1 MAQPIS
7 SGYAAYGVVHNIYM
21 NDTTEGTASGHVYL
35 QKGASQVWHRR
46 ITKSFFMSA
55 RRQAFS
61 FEVWCSTASL
71 GVKSFVFCVGA
82 IAYAT
87 RCRK

>member
-1 MAQPIS
+1 
-7 SGYAAYGVVHNIYM
+7 
-21 NDTTEGTASGHVYL
+21 
-35 QKGASQVWHRR
+35 VWHRR
-46 ITKSFFMSA
+46 ITKTLFMPA

-61 FEVWCSTASL
+61 FEVSCSVASL
-71 GVKSFVFCVGA
+71 DVKSRGIQLSLFAWGA